1 MCVVDEAGVEETTEA
16 NDFDSNA
23 FYSSVCL
30 ALLAIFRRSAEAL
43 KAFFM
48 RFMIR
53 TPNTIVHRFT
63 LQRGFNLFPA
73 KSFLNAAPAFDSA
86 RQHFFCILK
95 CLPITL
101 FLRQCGE

>member
-43 KAFFM
+43 KAF
-48 RFMIR
+48 
-53 TPNTIVHRFT
+53 
-63 LQRGFNLFPA
+63 LCAL
-73 KSFLNAAPAFDSA
+73 
-86 RQHFFCILK
+86 
-95 CLPITL
+95 
-101 FLRQCGE
+101 